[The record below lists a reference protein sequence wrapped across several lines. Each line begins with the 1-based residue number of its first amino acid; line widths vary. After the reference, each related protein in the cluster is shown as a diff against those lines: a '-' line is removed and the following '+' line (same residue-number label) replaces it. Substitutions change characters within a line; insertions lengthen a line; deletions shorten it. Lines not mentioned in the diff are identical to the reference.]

1 MGASL
6 RVPLAYAPDWP
17 SALATYLAPSEA
29 GAAGGAVWLH
39 AADARAAATPYFD
52 VAWADGG
59 RHALV
64 VGAEAAG
71 LSPWVR
77 AAAEASADAAAA
89 PRSRPG
95 SRRNGGAEVRVDFV
109 SIPLAA
115 APHSLA
121 AHAAGAS
128 SSPAVESLNAA
139 VAGSIVLCEAHRQI
153 IASDRRAK
161 II

>member
-77 AAAEASADAAAA
+77 AAAEASAEAAAA
-89 PRSRPG
+89 EASAG

-121 AHAAGAS
+121 AHAAGAG

-161 II
+161 SI